1 MNQTEI
7 CNSVLLHWID
17 RNESQCTKLFGAPD
31 SPTTFPL
38 EHWAHSKQ
46 RVSAFWANAEHRLN
60 GKLWAFMNC
69 EQMWGQSEKWIHSER
84 YANAGEAIYSESHR
98 SNSDSGNQANITN
111 KLHIPVC
118 IVISQYIIHV
128 LSDWRLNEWCMKS

>member
-17 RNESQCTKLFGAPD
+17 RNESQCTKLFDAPD

-69 EQMWGQSEKWIHSER
+69 EQMWGQREKWMHSER
-84 YANAGEAIYSESHR
+84 YANAGEAIYAESHR
-98 SNSDSGNQANITN
+98 INSDSGNQANITN
-111 KLHIPVC
+111 KLHIC

-128 LSDWRLNEWCMKS
+128 LSDWRLSECCMKS